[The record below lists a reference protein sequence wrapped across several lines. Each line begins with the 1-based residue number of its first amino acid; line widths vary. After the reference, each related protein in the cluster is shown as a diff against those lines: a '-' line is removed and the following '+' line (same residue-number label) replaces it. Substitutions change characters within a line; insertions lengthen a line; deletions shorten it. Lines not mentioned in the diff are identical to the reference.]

1 MKRLNYT
8 KKMDNK
14 LSNAIEDILHVI
26 AEAEERGAYTG
37 TMRQDLDRILRILS
51 KKYELRDN
59 ARRV

>member
-37 TMRQDLDRILRILS
+37 TMRQDLDRILS

-59 ARRV
+59 VRRV